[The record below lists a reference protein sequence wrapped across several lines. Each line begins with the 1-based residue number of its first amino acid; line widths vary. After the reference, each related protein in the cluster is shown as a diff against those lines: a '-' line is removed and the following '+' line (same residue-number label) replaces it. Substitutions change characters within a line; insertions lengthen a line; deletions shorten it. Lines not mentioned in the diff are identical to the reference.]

1 MTVSSETHRPFDRR
15 LKAIAKD
22 GGLPLVLAIAA
33 PLGSGAL
40 LVVQAYLLAQILG
53 ATIVDGAPIGTVAP
67 MIAAVAALWCVRAA
81 FSALGEYAGQVGAE
95 RIKGT
100 LRVALFDGLLLP
112 QRGLGVAPAS
122 GATSAAL
129 VDQVEAIE
137 PFFARY
143 LPAMIAAGF
152 LPFAFAVIL
161 FPIDWIVALLFV
173 FTAPA
178 IPLFMA
184 LAGMGAQAATN
195 RQANALAQLSA
206 YFADRLRGL
215 VTLKLLGQAG
225 PATDAVHAASE
236 DLRRRTNGVLRI
248 AFLSSAILEF
258 FAALGVAGVALYV
271 GLTFLGYL
279 PFHPELTLASGFFCL
294 LMAPE
299 VYQPLRQLA
308 AHHHDRAAARSAL
321 AEIEKQIGVTTAIAA
336 PSVAAIRARGPIA
349 IRTLSVPPI
358 LDGLDLDIASGKH
371 IAIMGDSGIGKS
383 TLLRAIAG
391 LLPHEGEIDWGAG
404 RPKIGY
410 ITQNPRIFFGTIADN
425 IGFADP
431 SATRAAIETAAELA
445 QVKCFTAALP
455 DGLDAVIGEGGEGL
469 SGGQAQR
476 VALARLFLTDPDLIL
491 LDEPTAHLDQR
502 TEAEVLDAI
511 FDFALGRA
519 LVIVT
524 HAHAVAARADAVYRM
539 AGGKLF
545 AVPHRRHRT
554 SALRKVAQ

>member
-1 MTVSSETHRPFDRR
+1 MTVSPDTHRPFDRR
-15 LKAIAKD
+15 LKAMARD
-22 GGLPLVLAIAA
+22 GGLPLILGIAA
-33 PLGSGAL
+33 PLVGGAL
-40 LVVQAYLLAQILG
+40 LIAQAYLLAQILG
-53 ATIVDGAPIGTVAP
+53 ATIADGAPIAKVTP
-67 MIAAVAALWCVRAA
+67 MIVAVAALWCVRAA
-81 FSALGEYAGQVGAE
+81 IAALGEYAGQIGAE
-95 RIKGT
+95 RIKGAM
-100 LRVALFDGLLLP
+100 RAALFNSLLAT

-122 GATSAAL
+122 GAVSAAL

-143 LPAMIAAGF
+143 LPAMIAAGL
-152 LPFAFAVIL
+152 LPLAFTVIL

-308 AHHHDRAAARSAL
+308 AHYHDRAAARSAL
-321 AEIEKQIGVTTAIAA
+321 AEIEKQIGEATAIGA
-336 PSVAAIRARGPIA
+336 PTVAVSRTTGPIA
-349 IRTLSVPPI
+349 IRKLSVPPI
-358 LDGLDLDIASGKH
+358 LDGLDLDIAPGRH

-391 LLPHEGEIDWGAG
+391 LLPHEGEIDWGSG
-404 RPKIGY
+404 RPKIGF

-431 SATRAAIETAAELA
+431 SATRAAIEAAAELA
-445 QVKCFTAALP
+445 QVKSFAADFP
-455 DGLDAVIGEGGEGL
+455 DALDTVIGEGGEGI

-476 VALARLFLTDPDLIL
+476 IALARLFLTDPDLIL
-491 LDEPTAHLDQR
+491 LDEPTAHLDPQ
-502 TEAEVLDAI
+502 TQADLLDAI
-511 FDFALGRA
+511 SDFAQGRA
-519 LVIVT
+519 VVIVT
-524 HAHAVAARADAVYRM
+524 HAHAVATRADAIYRM

-545 AVPHRRHRT
+545 AVPHRRQHPL
-554 SALRKVAQ
+554 ALRKVAQ